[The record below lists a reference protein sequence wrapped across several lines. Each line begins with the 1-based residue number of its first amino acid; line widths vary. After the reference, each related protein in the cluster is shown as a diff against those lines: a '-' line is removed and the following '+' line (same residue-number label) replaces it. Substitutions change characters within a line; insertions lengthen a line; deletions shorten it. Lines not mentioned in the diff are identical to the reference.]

1 MVEELIKNANFAVS
15 RHGFINRI
23 YQLFKAF
30 DISVN
35 NKILYEE
42 KVLST

>member
-35 NKILYEE
+35 ILYEE